1 MASYRGMTLYSNHL
15 CRMLSTSKFT
25 ANNSVILVSRG
36 CVSFNGVIHRNFSI
50 NGNRILLQKLKPNE
64 KSSLTESK
72 SDGGLQ
78 TSFTKKA
85 KENVKTASY
94 GMVIVAG
101 VGVTGI
107 ILYTIFQELF
117 SGDSPNS
124 LFQMASEKC
133 IAHPKVQDML
143 GEPIKA
149 FGEENRRGR
158 RRHVR

>member
-78 TSFTKKA
+78 TSFTKKGKPLA
-85 KENVKTASY
+85 QLFFSLFTAAIDS
-94 GMVIVAG
+94 IF
-101 VGVTGI
+101 GI
-107 ILYTIFQELF
+107 I
-117 SGDSPNS
+117 
-124 LFQMASEKC
+124 
-133 IAHPKVQDML
+133 
-143 GEPIKA
+143 IKLKLVEQLRPTLA
-149 FGEENRRGR
+149 ISISNILLKSFFLL
-158 RRHVR
+158 